1 MYDFM
6 KCGIILKS
14 VYYTIRNEYTSRLF
28 SKTLTPTLTPLS
40 QTMPSIAFDVSEDIL
55 DATTRM
61 AQDPMTSQ
69 GDPYAVAR
77 HSAIA
82 SGSQAP
88 ASSADRPSASRQL
101 TLHQVLARAQTP
113 HLTYRT
119 TARMTVRSPSSP
131 VHFPT
136 HSLLSSS
143 SVATS
148 SRRRSRSPTLPLS
161 GSLSQRRRLL
171 DSDSDEDDD
180 PSMEAEDEDV
190 DPLEMDEIPEQDA
203 QPIASPDHSE
213 APDSPIPDLEP
224 DMPDQPLGFEMP
236 LSPGSDIPSEV
247 DSEEADRGEI
257 GRIWDRLVEHNARL
271 GQLAD
276 RLEGVSADRLVEL
289 RRDMGTAVARFLSI
303 RECMMDLHEQ
313 LRSSQR
319 DIVTASEADRTLWRK
334 VTTLEEEVATLRR
347 ERDSSCVEMSAMRR
361 EIQGLR
367 EDMMSKRQ
375 RRG

>member
-119 TARMTVRSPSSP
+119 TARMSVRSPSSP

-224 DMPDQPLGFEMP
+224 DMPDQPLDFEMP

-257 GRIWDRLVEHNARL
+257 GRIWDRLVDHHTRL
-271 GQLAD
+271 RQLAD
-276 RLEGVSADRLVEL
+276 QLGGVSADRLDEL
-289 RRDMGTAVARFLSI
+289 RTDLGAMIARSMSM
-303 RECMMDLHEQ
+303 RECVTGMYEHIGSL
-313 LRSSQR
+313 QR
-319 DIVTASEADRTLWRK
+319 YLFAARESDRALLRK
-334 VTTLEEEVATLRR
+334 VTMLEEEVPL
-347 ERDSSCVEMSAMRR
+347 
-361 EIQGLR
+361 
-367 EDMMSKRQ
+367 
-375 RRG
+375 